1 MRSRIMPYAPLAVSV
16 TMGLLIIVQM
26 LLMVQFGDAV
36 ISYYTPTILAFDNLM
51 EGSQHLKHTATNGQ
65 YARGQDNIAA
75 KHFLFALDKLA
86 TVEAPTW
93 PKAKRDNLRD
103 LLEAANKVRSAVA
116 QSDYA
121 QVDAAL
127 DSMMPLLEMH
137 TMEHRSELVSAKHN
151 IRNLTVGIGFVCLSL
166 LGMGYAATLRERR
179 LSKLEASEAEIR
191 SVLAALITALDAREA
206 YTKGHSVRVAE
217 YSVGIA
223 NKLGLSQAAQ
233 QQLHMAALLHDI
245 GKIGVPDSVLLKP
258 GRLSDE
264 EFAVMATHPDTGAR
278 ILASVKT
285 LAGILPGIRHH
296 HERHDGK
303 GYPDG
308 LAGDRIPLSA
318 RIIALADAYDAMTTD
333 RPYRQGLPPALAKLE
348 LQDKR
353 DRQWSGEVVDA
364 FLAAREEREV

>member
-1 MRSRIMPYAPLAVSV
+1 M
-16 TMGLLIIVQM
+16 
-26 LLMVQFGDAV
+26 
-36 ISYYTPTILAFDNLM
+36 
-51 EGSQHLKHTATNGQ
+51 
-65 YARGQDNIAA
+65 
-75 KHFLFALDKLA
+75 
-86 TVEAPTW
+86 
-93 PKAKRDNLRD
+93 
-103 LLEAANKVRSAVA
+103 
-116 QSDYA
+116 
-121 QVDAAL
+121 
-127 DSMMPLLEMH
+127 
-137 TMEHRSELVSAKHN
+137 
-151 IRNLTVGIGFVCLSL
+151 GIGFVCLSL

>member
-1 MRSRIMPYAPLAVSV
+1 MRSRIMTYVPFAVSV
-16 TMGLLIIVQM
+16 TIGLLISVQM
-26 LLMVQFGDAV
+26 LLIVRFGDAV

-51 EGSQHLKHTATNGQ
+51 EGSQHLKHTATSGQ
-65 YARGQDNIAA
+65 YARGQENIAA
-75 KHFLFALDKLA
+75 RHFLFALDKLA

-93 PKAKRDNLRD
+93 PEAKRESLRD
-103 LLEAANKVRSAVA
+103 LLDAANKVRSAVA
-116 QSDYA
+116 QGDYVR
-121 QVDAAL
+121 VDAAL
-127 DSMMPLLEMH
+127 DDMMPLLEMH

-151 IRNLTVGIGFVCLSL
+151 IRNLTIGIGFACLGL

-179 LSKLEASEAEIR
+179 LGKLEASEAEIR

-206 YTKGHSVRVAE
+206 YTKGHSVRVAQ
-217 YSVGIA
+217 YSVTIA
-223 NKLGLSQAAQ
+223 RQLGLSNAAQ

-258 GRLSDE
+258 GPLSGE

-278 ILASVKT
+278 ILASVNT

-296 HERHDGK
+296 HERHDGR

-308 LAGDRIPLSA
+308 LAGDGIPLPA

-333 RPYRQGLPPALAKLE
+333 RPYRQGLAPALAKQE
-348 LQDKR
+348 LLDKR
-353 DRQWSGEVVDA
+353 DRQWSGQVVDA
-364 FLAAREEREV
+364 FLATRKELET